1 MDFTGCLNDEA
12 LGPAVQGCR
21 GDFDFTIKFES
32 IFLSMIPAAIFTAVS
47 LPRIVHLNR
56 QPAII
61 GGTLLRF
68 AKLTTIGALAVIQ
81 LALLILSTIKAQR
94 FGAFLVSSTALNF
107 ASALCIGILSVLEHA
122 RALRPS
128 ILIDS
133 YLFLTILFDVA
144 QTRTFWLASNSHDEI
159 QFSRLFTAVVAVKA
173 LLILLESQNKTR
185 WVRQWDIKEH
195 SPEETTNIFGL
206 GAFFWLNRL
215 FLTGFKKVLSID
227 DLYPLDQNMGSKML
241 QGKLAARLDVTSFR
255 GQKLGL
261 VKATMKALAVP
272 LLLPVGPRIALTAFQ
287 FCQPFLINTL
297 LDYLQRPETAS
308 SSNIGYG
315 LIGATLLIYTG
326 IAVSSAFYWY
336 YQERAMYMARGVLG
350 TAIYR
355 KTTDAALSAADD
367 KAALTLMSADVERII
382 RGCLSVH
389 EFWANT
395 IQVALASWLLSRQL
409 GAAFAAPLIVVGLC
423 MGVTTVLAKYAMP
436 KQKIWM
442 AKLQKRVSLTAN
454 VIGQMKHI
462 KISGLS
468 DPIDESVHQM
478 RMDELEAGN
487 TFRRIIIVSVA
498 VSYLP
503 LCLSPVITFAFAA
516 RTLDIT
522 TIFTSISYIFL
533 LANPLAQMFQM
544 IPPFLAAITCFSRIQ
559 AFFEQDSRFDFRQ
572 FKVMSK
578 SSSAGG
584 HSEQV
589 SQKQPDSE
597 NPDTKG
603 PVAINIRGGHFGW
616 QPEKQNLSHID
627 LQIQTGRLTMVV
639 GPVASGKSTLCK
651 AILGEIPN
659 SQGEVGLSS
668 GPSPTI
674 GYCDQTP
681 YLSNATIRENIIGF
695 TPFDAE
701 RYNEVIEASMLQPDL
716 AILPEGDNTKIGS
729 SGISLSGGQKQRVSI
744 ARALYLQ
751 SNILVFDDILSGLD
765 ADTEEQ
771 VFRRVFGSEG
781 LLRRRKATVVLCSH
795 SIRHLPAA
803 DHIIALGSDGT
814 IVEQGSFRQ
823 LAANDKYVQ
832 SLGIQESDDEA
843 GVDYKTVVS
852 GSKNL
857 PLAAKKAKVTGEVT
871 GGQERMMG
879 DLTVYRHYFSRV
891 NKLTIFG
898 IAIFSL
904 SYGFFTNWT
913 TIWLKFWSEDV
924 ATQHPTRSNSF
935 YLGLYGLFQMST
947 VISLYIQAGLVFTT
961 LITISGSKL
970 HRETLRTV
978 INAPLQFFVKTDIG
992 VVANLF
998 SQDMALIDSELPGAL
1013 SNFTIY
1019 LFVTTG
1025 MAAVVASSS
1034 PYLVITYPVLA
1045 AVMYGIQMF
1054 YLRTSRQIRLLDLEA
1069 KSPLYSHFIDTI
1081 KGVATFRAFGW
1092 VPQSIELNNQLLDT
1106 SQRPAYL
1113 LAMIQRW
1120 LGFTLGLVVAALA
1133 VAVVALATQV
1143 RSNTAFTGASLV
1155 TLMNFGEALSYIVRF
1170 YTMLETT
1177 IGAVGRLKT
1186 FSDTVKSEDRDG
1198 EDVVPG
1204 KEWPLRGAIT
1214 LRNVLAS
1221 YDAPEE
1227 STGTASASTSGPK
1240 IDDNDSAASTQNLA
1254 LKNLNLMI
1262 KGGERLAICGR
1273 SGSGKSSTILLLL
1286 RLLDPLPSR
1295 ASLSAS
1301 DEQDPITID
1310 DIPLSKIDRLTL
1322 RQRIIAVPQDP
1333 VFLPDGTSF
1342 QTNLDPFGASDS
1354 ATCQSV
1360 LETVNLWTFV
1370 QERGGLDAGLASDTL
1385 SQGQKQLFSLA
1396 RAILRKRIRVAEQEA
1411 ELGDGAVVKSGGI
1424 LLLDEVSS
1432 SVDVETDRLMH
1443 EIIRKDFE
1451 GYTIVMVSHR
1461 LDVVVGYFDRVVV
1474 MDQGEIVEIGEP
1486 KTLIETE
1493 GSRFR
1498 VLWMVQDRR
1507 KGKGKANR
1515 PETVEL

>member
-1 MDFTGCLNDEA
+1 MDFTSCLNDEA

-68 AKLTTIGALAVIQ
+68 AKLAAITAIAVIQ
-81 LALLILSTIKAQR
+81 LALLILSAIKAQR
-94 FGAFLVSSTALNF
+94 FEAFLVSSTGLNF
-107 ASALCIGILSVLEHA
+107 TSTLCLGILSVLEHA

-144 QTRTFWLASNSHDEI
+144 QTRTFWLASNSYDEI

-173 LLILLESQNKTR
+173 MLILLESQNKTR

-227 DLYPLDQNMGSKML
+227 DLYPLDQNMGSKLL
-241 QGKLAARLDVTSFR
+241 QGKLAAHLDVTSFR

-261 VKATMKALAVP
+261 VKATMRALAVP

-297 LDYLQRPETAS
+297 LDYLQQPDSAS
-308 SSNIGYG
+308 SGNIGYG

-382 RGCLSVH
+382 RGCLHVH

-409 GAAFAAPLIVVGLC
+409 GAAFAAPLIVVGVC
-423 MGVTTVLAKYAMP
+423 TGVTTVLAKYAMP
-436 KQKIWM
+436 RQKIWM

-533 LANPLAQMFQM
+533 LANPLSQMFQM

-559 AFFEQDSRFDFRQ
+559 AFFEQDSRFDYRQ
-572 FKVMSK
+572 SGVMPK

-584 HSEQV
+584 HSEQATT
-589 SQKQPDSE
+589 QKQLDSE

-603 PVAINIRGGHFGW
+603 PAAIKIRGGHFGW
-616 QPEKQNLSHID
+616 QPEKPNLSHVD
-627 LQIQTGRLTMVV
+627 LQIQTGRLTMVI

-695 TPFDAE
+695 APFDAE

-744 ARALYLQ
+744 ARALYPQ
-751 SNILVFDDILSGLD
+751 CNILVFDDILSGLD

-771 VFRRVFGSEG
+771 VFRRVFGPEG

-795 SIRHLPAA
+795 SIRHLPSA
-803 DHIIALGSDGT
+803 DHIITLGSDGT

-823 LAANDKYVQ
+823 LAANEKYVQ

-843 GVDYKTVVS
+843 GVDDKTVVS

-879 DLTVYRHYFSRV
+879 DLAVYRHYFSRV
-891 NKLTIFG
+891 NKLTILG

-924 ATQHPTRSNSF
+924 ETQHPTRSNSF

-992 VVANLF
+992 VVTNLF

-1013 SNFTIY
+1013 SNFAIY

-1034 PYLVITYPVLA
+1034 PYLVITYPVLL

-1081 KGVATFRAFGW
+1081 KGVATLRAFGW

-1133 VAVVALATQV
+1133 IAVVALATQV

-1170 YTMLETT
+1170 YTMLETS

-1186 FSDTVKSEDRDG
+1186 FSDTVKSENRDG

-1214 LRNVLAS
+1214 LRNVSAS
-1221 YDAPEE
+1221 YDAPDK
-1227 STGTASASTSGPK
+1227 STGTTSASVSGPK
-1240 IDDNDSAASTQNLA
+1240 TDDDGDNSDISTQNLA
-1254 LKNLNLMI
+1254 LKNLNLTI
-1262 KGGERLAICGR
+1262 KGGEKVAICGR

-1286 RLLDPLPSR
+1286 RLLDPLPNQS
-1295 ASLSAS
+1295 SSSSS
-1301 DEQDPITID
+1301 DEQDLITID
-1310 DIPLSKIDRLTL
+1310 DIPLSKIDRSTL

-1342 QTNLDPFGASDS
+1342 QTNLDPFDASDS
-1354 ATCQSV
+1354 ATCQFV
-1360 LETVNLWTFV
+1360 LETVNLWAFI

-1411 ELGDGAVVKSGGI
+1411 ELGDGAVAKSGGI

-1432 SVDVETDRLMH
+1432 SVDVDTDKLMH
-1443 EIIRKDFE
+1443 EIIRREFE

-1486 KTLIETE
+1486 KTLVETE

-1498 VLWMVQDRR
+1498 GLWMVQDRR
-1507 KGKGKANR
+1507 KGKGKANG
-1515 PETVEL
+1515 PE